1 MRGKKFQL
9 DRRNGKF
16 MGVCA
21 GVGNYLGIDPTIVRI
36 AAVVVTL
43 LGAFP
48 WTLIA
53 YGIAAWVGKPRKTA
67 GYDIAADIRT
77 LRSGARDHYQAT
89 MRDIDRRLAEVDS
102 YTSSPDSRRLSR
114 EIEELR

>member
-21 GVGNYLGIDPTIVRI
+21 GIANYLGLNATLVRI
-36 AAVVVTL
+36 AAVAVTL

-48 WTLIA
+48 WTLFA
-53 YGIAAWVGKPRKTA
+53 YGIAAWLAKPKQEP

-77 LRSGARDHYQAT
+77 LRSGARDNYQAT

-102 YTSSPDSRRLSR
+102 YMSSADSRRLSR

>member
-1 MRGKKFQL
+1 MKTRRKFYL
-9 DRRNGKF
+9 DKRNGKL

-21 GVGNYLGIDPTIVRI
+21 GIADYFGTDPNFIRI
-36 AAVVVTL
+36 GAVVVTL

-53 YGIAAWVGKPRKTA
+53 YGVAAWLAKPKPLSAYR
-67 GYDIAADIRT
+67 DEEMLPLRT
-77 LRSGARDHYQAT
+77 STREVRDS
-89 MRDIDRRLAEVDS
+89 MRDIDRRMAEVES
-102 YTSSPDSRRLSR
+102 YVTSSESRLAR

>member
-1 MRGKKFQL
+1 MRGRKFQL

-21 GVGNYLGIDPTIVRI
+21 GLADYLGVDATFVRI
-36 AAVVVTL
+36 GAVVVTL

-53 YGIAAWVGKPRKTA
+53 YGVAAWFGRAKPVA
-67 GYDIAADIRT
+67 ASIADDIRT
-77 LRSGARDHYQAT
+77 LRGSARDYRSS
-89 MRDIDRRLAEVDS
+89 MRDIDLRLAEVET
-102 YTSSPDSRRLSR
+102 YVTSSNSRLSR